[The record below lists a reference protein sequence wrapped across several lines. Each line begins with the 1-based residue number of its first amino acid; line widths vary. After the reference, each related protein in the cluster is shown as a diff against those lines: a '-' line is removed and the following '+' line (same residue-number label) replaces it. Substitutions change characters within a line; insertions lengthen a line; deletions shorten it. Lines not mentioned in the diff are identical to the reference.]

1 MPKNPDHSDTLS
13 ALRRAE
19 GQIRGV
25 QRMIEQKEYCIDI
38 LTQIAAVK
46 GALAR
51 VEKNILRRHFQHCVK
66 DAMASRSEQDTNEKI
81 EEIINLLPLLGK
93 RS

>member
-1 MPKNPDHSDTLS
+1 MKQNPDHSDNLS
-13 ALRRAE
+13 ALRRVE
-19 GQIRGV
+19 GQVRGV
-25 QRMIEQKEYCIDI
+25 QRMVQDKAYCIDI

-66 DAMASRSEQDTNEKI
+66 DAMTARSDSDTNDKI
-81 EEIINLLPLLGK
+81 EEIINLLPLFGK
-93 RS
+93 